1 MKRFFDW
8 FNNLYPVWLVTLA
21 VIAFFNPPVMLWFN
35 SDWVFW
41 SLAASMLGMGL
52 TLNLADFK
60 AIARMPGSVALGGI
74 AQYSIMPLVGWST
87 ATMLGLEAGLAVGII
102 LVASCPGGMASNMI
116 AYLARA
122 NLALS
127 VVLTLCST
135 MLAFVFTPMWTSA
148 LAGQYVP
155 VNAWALCRSA
165 LQLTVAPVVLGVLI
179 RWKLPRTAD
188 RIGAAGPTVAVLAF
202 VFVTGG
208 IVAASADAIAS
219 NFRVLAIA
227 AFVLHVLGFVV
238 GYLLPKLLR
247 YPESIARTTSIEVG
261 MQNGGMAASLAQ
273 LHFASMPLAAAAG
286 VFSGVMQNILGG
298 IVASIWKRFPT
309 EGQTSRWLQAAAP
322 ATRRDIYY
330 WKCDRPAWQ
339 QFLVAARAPAG
350 ETAQQIVQ
358 QLEQEL
364 HRQFD
369 THKVQLSPGAG
380 QGNHLTWHADVAGK
394 QLFIRVGNGPARDG
408 HLAVESAVLDRVR
421 QAGVRTP
428 QVFACDAT
436 RTRVPFD
443 WQALERFAVPDLNHW
458 FKTAELDNSRI
469 AFEIGAAV
477 AQWQSITLD
486 GFGVLDAN
494 LRGYRTTY
502 ADYFHLR
509 LEEHLHFLKSSGF
522 LADTHEM
529 LAEIEQ
535 HRELLTVERG
545 CLVHKDLALWNILGT
560 PDEIVAFIDFDDTIS
575 GDPMDDLSLLAC
587 FHDAAF
593 LQRAFEGYQ
602 SVRSLP
608 EEYLRRFWL
617 HLLRNMIV
625 KSVIRVGG
633 GYFDRNDKFFLIG
646 TGLSG
651 ADFEQITR
659 ARLATALHGLREN
672 SGLDIL

>member
-8 FNNLYPVWLVTLA
+8 FNNFYPVWLVTLA
-21 VIAFFNPPVMLWFN
+21 VIAFLHPPTMLWFN

-52 TLNLADFK
+52 TLKLAEFQ
-60 AIARMPGSVALGGI
+60 AIGRMPGCVVLGGI

-87 ATMLGLEAGLAVGII
+87 AKMLGLEAGLAVGII

-135 MLAFVFTPMWTSA
+135 MLAFAFTPMWTSV

-155 VNAWALCRSA
+155 VNAWALCKSA
-165 LQLTVAPVVLGVLI
+165 LQLTVAPMVLGVLI

-202 VFVTGG
+202 VFVAGG

-219 NFRVLAIA
+219 NFGVLAIA
-227 AFVLHVLGFVV
+227 AIVLHVLGFVV

-273 LHFASMPLAAAAG
+273 LHFAAMPLAAAAG

-298 IVASIWKRFPT
+298 ILASIWKRFPT
-309 EGQTSRWLQAAAP
+309 EAQTARWIQAAP

-330 WKCDRPAWQ
+330 WKCDRPSWRQ
-339 QFLVAARAPAG
+339 CLVNARAPQE
-350 ETAQQIVQ
+350 ETVQQIAR

-364 HRQFD
+364 CRHFD
-369 THKVQLSPGAG
+369 TRTVQLSPGAG
-380 QGNHLTWHADVAGK
+380 QGNHLTWHADIADK
-394 QLFIRVGNGPARDG
+394 QLFVRVGYGPDCDG
-408 HLAVESAVLDRVR
+408 HLAVESVVLDRVR
-421 QAGVRTP
+421 AAGVRTP

-443 WQALERFAVPDLNHW
+443 WQALERFGTPDLNHW
-458 FKTAELDNSRI
+458 FKTSELDVSRI
-469 AFEIGAAV
+469 AFDIGAAV
-477 AQWQSITLD
+477 AQWQSITLA
-486 GFGVLDAN
+486 GFGVLDHT
-494 LRGYRTTY
+494 LRGYRPTY

-522 LADTHEM
+522 LADTREI

-535 HRELLTVERG
+535 HRELLVVERG

-560 PDEIVAFIDFDDTIS
+560 QDTITAFIDFDDTIS

-593 LQRAFEGYQ
+593 LQRALEGYQ
-602 SVRSLP
+602 SVRRLP
-608 EEYLRRFWL
+608 EDYLRRLWL

-633 GYFDRNDKFFLIG
+633 GYFDHNDKFFLIG

-659 ARLATALHGLREN
+659 DRLATALHGLREN
-672 SGLDIL
+672 SGIEIL